1 MAELTKARGGD
12 HRWAADRWL
21 GPALALIAAFGVA
34 RPAQAQP
41 TPERWLL
48 SGDVAGVAPLSA
60 PQRNRFRP
68 GALGGVSLTR
78 SLHPV
83 FLVGVRAQGGILAD
97 GLAPEDPAL
106 ADPGRGTLGQLMLT
120 LRVRPLGRRND
131 PSRASGLFV
140 ELDGGGGFTGDRLR
154 MSGGA
159 ALGWGFEAGLVTV
172 APVLRYLWVH
182 QPPANLDS
190 RDAHLIALGV
200 ELTFLDGRGPE
211 QEEEPDEDAPAGP
224 GDRDHDGVLDPDDGC
239 PDEPEDIDLFEDGDG
254 CPDPDNDADGILDD
268 PDECPNR
275 PEDPDGFRDDDGCPD
290 DDNDLDGFSDTRD
303 SCPEEAEV
311 VNGVRDN
318 DGCPDEGLIE
328 MVNDRIVLEETVL
341 FDFQRSRVK
350 SRARPVINAIVE
362 LVRQH
367 PEWTKM
373 RVEGHA
379 DVRGNEEFN
388 LSLSER
394 RARNA
399 MRALVEAGMP
409 PERVEYQGYGESR
422 PRDLRRTEEAHQ
434 RNRRVEFVV
443 LRQRELTDEEIE
455 ERDRQGDIER
465 GELEENAE

>member
-1 MAELTKARGGD
+1 VAELTPARRNRKRPVVG
-12 HRWAADRWL
+12 RCL
-21 GPALALIAAFGVA
+21 GAMLVWSAVSTALPAH
-34 RPAQAQP
+34 AQP
-41 TPERWLL
+41 TSERWLL
-48 SGDVAGVAPLSA
+48 SGDVSAVAPLSA
-60 PQRNRFRP
+60 PQRHRFRP
-68 GALGGVSLTR
+68 GALGGISLTR

-83 FLVGVRAQGGILAD
+83 FLLGVRAQGGVLAD
-97 GLAPEDPAL
+97 GPAPENPAL
-106 ADPGRGTLGQLMLT
+106 ADPGVGSLGQLLLT
-120 LRVRPLGRRND
+120 VRVRPLGRQDD
-131 PSRASGLFV
+131 PSRASGLFF

-159 ALGWGFEAGLVTV
+159 ALGWGFEAGPVAI
-172 APVLRYLWVH
+172 APVLRYVWVH
-182 QPPANLDS
+182 QPSDDLDS
-190 RDAHLIALGV
+190 RDAHLLALGV
-200 ELTFLDGRGPE
+200 ELTLLDGRGPE
-211 QEEEPDEDAPAGP
+211 REEEPEEEEPTGPA
-224 GDRDHDGVLDPDDGC
+224 DRDHDGIADPDDRC
-239 PDEPEDIDLFEDGDG
+239 PDEGEDIDLFEDEDG

-268 PDECPNR
+268 PDECPDR
-275 PEDPDGFRDDDGCPD
+275 PEDVDGFQDDDGCPD
-290 DDNDLDGFSDTRD
+290 PDNDLDGFPDERD
-303 SCPEEAEV
+303 SCPNDAEV

-388 LSLSER
+388 MSLSVR
-394 RARNA
+394 RARNT
-399 MRALVEAGMP
+399 MEALVEAGMP
-409 PERVEYQGYGESR
+409 PERVEYEGYGETR
-422 PRDLRRTEEAHQ
+422 PRDLRRTERAHQ

-455 ERDRQGDIER
+455 ARDRQGDLER
-465 GELEENAE
+465 GQLESGEQ